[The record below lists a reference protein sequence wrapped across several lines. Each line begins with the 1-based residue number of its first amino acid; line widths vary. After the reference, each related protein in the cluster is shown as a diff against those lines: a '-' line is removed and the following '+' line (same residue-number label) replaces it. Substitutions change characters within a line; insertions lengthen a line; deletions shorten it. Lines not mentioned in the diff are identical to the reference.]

1 MPDASIAAA
10 ILAGG
15 RARRLGGL
23 DKPRLIVGTDP
34 SGPPGRTIIV
44 RQVDLLQRIASQML
58 VVTTPT
64 DRSLHPSRFDD
75 VPVTVAVD
83 QFVDAG
89 TLGGIHAALAA
100 ATAPL
105 VLVVG
110 GDMPFLNIDVLR
122 ALTQVPACADG
133 RWVRTSRGPEPLL
146 ACYKRRTLDRVTRVL
161 RQGIRR
167 ATALG
172 DTLVMDALEGDAL
185 RLLDPEGR
193 AATNVNTPEDLR
205 RVQSTIA

>member
-44 RQVDLLQRIASQML
+44 RQVDLLQRIASQLL
-58 VVTTPT
+58 VITTPA
-64 DRSLHPSRFDD
+64 DRALHPSRFDD

-83 QFVDAG
+83 QFADAG
-89 TLGGIHAALAA
+89 ALGGLQAALAA
-100 ATAPL
+100 ATAPR

-110 GDMPFLNIDVLR
+110 GDMPFLNIAVLD
-122 ALTQVPACADG
+122 ALTRIPPGADG
-133 RWVRTSRGPEPLL
+133 RWVRTPKGPEPLL
-146 ACYKRRTLDRVTRVL
+146 ACYRRRTLDRVTRML

-167 ATALG
+167 ATAIG
-172 DTLVMDALEGDAL
+172 DTLTMDALDGHTL
-185 RLLDPEGR
+185 RALDPEGLVT
-193 AATNVNTPEDLR
+193 TNVNTPEDLR